1 MTRTSDITLARRA
14 DDLTPSWFDQVL
26 RPSGILGDSVVRSV
40 TTSEAGTGQM
50 SVVLRADLAYDR
62 PPGGAPPS
70 FFVKMAPAE
79 DLVRQTGLAMGFYE
93 AEVRFYN
100 EIAPT
105 VDVAVPECYLAGI
118 DLGTGFF
125 TIVMPAVPDTAPG
138 DMLADGTADD
148 AALALEQV
156 VALQA
161 PRWGDPGL
169 RSTTWLQP
177 TGWLEFSK
185 SFPASLEPF
194 LDRFGAELTD
204 TEIRFCERVMPH
216 AVTWMLAWTD
226 LAVLQ
231 HGDFRPDNTLFTTHP
246 DGSRTVMLF
255 DWQAARIG
263 PPPLDAGHWIGGSI
277 AVPNRR
283 RHEEDLVREYHA
295 RLRTAGVDSYSWDD
309 CWEDYRRTALFGLYA
324 YVGAYPHLKHS
335 ERGDALFLSAFRRF
349 SAQAIENESDRFLPP

>member
-1 MTRTSDITLARRA
+1 MTPTSDTTLARSA
-14 DDLTPSWFDQVL
+14 DDLTPAWFNQAL
-26 RPSGILGDSVVRSV
+26 RGILGASTVSAV

-50 SVVLRADLAYDR
+50 SVVLRADLTYDS
-62 PPGGAPPS
+62 PPRDAPSS
-70 FFVKMAPAE
+70 FFVKMAPVE
-79 DLVRQTGLAMGFYE
+79 DLVRRTGLAMGFYE

-105 VDVAVPECYLAGI
+105 VDVVVPECHFAGI
-118 DLGTGFF
+118 DLETGFF

-148 AALALEQV
+148 ATLALEQL

-161 PRWGDPGL
+161 PRWGDPSL
-169 RSTTWLQP
+169 RAIDWLQP
-177 TGWLEFSK
+177 TGWLQFSK
-185 SFPASLEPF
+185 TFPDSLTPF
-194 LDRFGAELTD
+194 LDRFGPELTD

-231 HGDFRPDNTLFTTHP
+231 HGDFRPDNTLFTTDS
-246 DGSRTVMLF
+246 DGNRSVMLF
-255 DWQAARIG
+255 DWQATRIG
-263 PPPLDAGHWIGGSI
+263 PPPLDAAHWIGGSF
-277 AVPNRR
+277 AVPDRR
-283 RHEEDLVREYHA
+283 RHEQALLREYHA
-295 RLRTAGVDSYSWDD
+295 RLCTAGVDSYSWDD
-309 CWEDYRRTALFGLYA
+309 CWEDYRRTALFGLYS

-349 SAQAIENESDRFLPP
+349 AAQAIENESDRFLPR